1 MCITMMCQLNFH
13 MTVSNFH
20 IVPVVFAIL
29 VIEVQTVILVM
40 SVLTFVAKDSEG
52 HGLIWL
58 IRNVANFIAPWQ
70 NRILLN
76 KQWQFINWSVNQD
89 RILAAIFNAIPEIN
103 PFTFWQVDCTASL
116 TFLNNWSCQNVFAHH
131 VFIIHVIH
139 MWIIFII

>member
-1 MCITMMCQLNFH
+1 
-13 MTVSNFH
+13 
-20 IVPVVFAIL
+20 
-29 VIEVQTVILVM
+29 
-40 SVLTFVAKDSEG
+40 KDSEG

-139 MWIIFII
+139 MWIIFIIQNKWTHDWQPSFTFTIKFIVQVWYKTVT